1 MKRDGGFSI
10 DVRLPKTVPFC
21 FYASFIFLGERIFTR
36 GDIEKLFEGAECEKA
51 LLRIAQG
58 DRDALKIIHQYM
70 NRQIYAV
77 AYSVLRDF
85 SLADDIVQETYVK
98 ILEKAFS
105 YRKGT
110 NARAWVLSV
119 ARNLAIDLFR
129 HRRFEGTEETFADQ
143 AMRFDESAVVSSMEV
158 KQALDRLDDEERQI
172 ITLKIYAGL
181 RHKEIA
187 SLLGM
192 TEEAAKKKYQRAA
205 AKLRE
210 LL

>member
-1 MKRDGGFSI
+1 M
-10 DVRLPKTVPFC
+10 
-21 FYASFIFLGERIFTR
+21 
-36 GDIEKLFEGAECEKA
+36 DIEKLFEGAECEKA

-58 DRDALKIIHQYM
+58 DRDALKIIHQHM

-205 AKLRE
+205 VKLRE